1 MYRLSSLLTTD
12 DSFLHFLLFSHS
24 LKLFPVAATNHP
36 YTPHIYTYKYTQR
49 AGARARDI
57 ERGRTIRSIDR
68 ASSRARQRSR
78 KPRARARE
86 TRKGRKRQRAGASGR
101 GRARAPA
108 KPGRL
113 SSVPGPAYPPSDR
126 LPPVLRSRARGTTV
140 VA

>member
-57 ERGRTIRSIDR
+57 ERGRTIYRS
-68 ASSRARQRSR
+68 SEQSREAAIEEAKS
-78 KPRARARE
+78 ARARE

-126 LPPVLRSRARGTTV
+126 LPPVLRSRARGTAA